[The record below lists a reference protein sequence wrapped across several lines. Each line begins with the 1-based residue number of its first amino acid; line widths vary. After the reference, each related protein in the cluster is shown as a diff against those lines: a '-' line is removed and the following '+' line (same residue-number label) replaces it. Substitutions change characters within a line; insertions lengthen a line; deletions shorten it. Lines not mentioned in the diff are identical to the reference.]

1 MARGSSGG
9 CQGKKIDPCAIG
21 VELAGCQ
28 GREGFKVNKIYPCAV
43 WVEVAGCQR
52 GGGVKVNK
60 INLCAIGVELAS
72 CQGVLGVKV
81 KKIDPCAI
89 KTSLTQKTGDQRL
102 NYGDI
107 SFSPSLGSQKRL
119 CSQGGQ
125 VTAYENKHCIILVQ
139 SPISSRLKAI

>member
-89 KTSLTQKTGDQRL
+89 KTSLTQKTGDQTFELRGHL
-102 NYGDI
+102 FL
-107 SFSPSLGSQKRL
+107 SFFGKSKEALFTGWTSHSLRK
-119 CSQGGQ
+119 
-125 VTAYENKHCIILVQ
+125 
-139 SPISSRLKAI
+139 